1 MMISLRRL
9 RRESIKQL
17 ASKQV
22 YTTWEEIETTYTNV
36 IGQHFIGNTVIT
48 KDVIIDRR
56 AGNNGAS
63 EEAED
68 TANS

>member
-1 MMISLRRL
+1 M
-9 RRESIKQL
+9 
-17 ASKQV
+17 
-22 YTTWEEIETTYTNV
+22 TYTDV
-36 IGQHFIGNTVIT
+36 IRQHLIGDTVVT